1 MVSIPT
7 STLPEKSLHI
17 MANTTQLAAA
27 DGHHLDAYLNTV
39 PSAKAGVVILQEIF
53 GVNHYIRSVVDR
65 FAAEGFTA
73 IAPALFDRVRPGIE
87 LGYDEKGVEEGKKL
101 AFGIPPDQV
110 LKDIEAAIQFV
121 QGQAGMRKVGVV
133 GYCFGG
139 SFAWLSATRLRPSAA
154 VVYYGSMAAKFALET
169 PHCPVMM
176 HFGEKDHGIPVAD
189 IEKIRTAHPE
199 IPVYLY
205 DAGHGFSCTE
215 RPSYAPEAAAL
226 AFSRTT
232 EFLRKNLES

>member
-1 MVSIPT
+1 MT
-7 STLPEKSLHI
+7 
-17 MANTTQLAAA
+17 NTTQLAAA
-27 DGHHLDAYLNTV
+27 DGHHLDAYLHTV

-53 GVNHYIRSVVDR
+53 GVNHHIRSVVDR

-73 IAPALFDRVRPGIE
+73 IAPALFDRVKPGIE
-87 LGYDEKGVEEGKKL
+87 LAYDDKGMEEGKKL
-101 AFGIPPDQV
+101 AFGLPPEQV
-110 LKDIEAAIQFV
+110 LSDIDAALQFV
-121 QGQAGMRKVGVV
+121 LGQVGVRKVGVV

-139 SFAWLSATRLRPSAA
+139 SFAWLSATRLRPSAS
-154 VVYYGSMAAKFALET
+154 VVYYGSMAAKFSTET

-176 HFGEKDHGIPVAD
+176 HFGEKDKSIPASD
-189 IEKIRTAHPE
+189 IEIIRAAHPD

-205 DAGHGFSCTE
+205 DAGHGFSCNE

-226 AFSRTT
+226 AFSRTV